1 VGDLQSEDTI
11 ENITERR
18 TVKRTPTSSTYTA
31 EIKLSAVPIHQLKL
45 RDSSLHGACLVV
57 KKESAMMKHLAVDQT
72 LNIRFH
78 TADRSSPAGIFKS
91 EVRHITEG
99 SPGRFDNHYLVGVK
113 IIERLTGN

>member
-1 VGDLQSEDTI
+1 MDDIQPGNHTG
-11 ENITERR
+11 NIRERR
-18 TVKRTPTSSTYTA
+18 LVERTSTSSTYTA

-57 KKESAMMKHLAVDQT
+57 KKDSSILNHLEVDQA

-78 TADRSSPAGIFKS
+78 SSDRSSPAGIFKI
-91 EVRHITEG
+91 EIRHITEG
-99 SPGRFDNHYLVGVK
+99 RPGRFDGHYLVGVQ